1 MIQSHPGNA
10 PDHQSFVRS
19 RILSMEDRSHTSF
32 RQYKLQV
39 KQDAVQAPSTTV
51 QPALLVRV
59 DIAQKQ

>member
-1 MIQSHPGNA
+1 
-10 PDHQSFVRS
+10 
-19 RILSMEDRSHTSF
+19 MEDRSHTSF